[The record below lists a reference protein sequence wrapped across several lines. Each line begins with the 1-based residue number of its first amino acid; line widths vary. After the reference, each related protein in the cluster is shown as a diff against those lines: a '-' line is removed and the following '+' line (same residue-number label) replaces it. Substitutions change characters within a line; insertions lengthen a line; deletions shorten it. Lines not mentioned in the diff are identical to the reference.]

1 MKIFDEAATREAL
14 PFDRLIE
21 RLREMFRVG
30 CHVPPRHVHLVET
43 EATRGTVLIMPAWTK
58 RYLGIK
64 TVNVFPSNA
73 ERGLPGLFSAYTL
86 FDATTGRPLAQ
97 MDGNVITSRRTA
109 AASALAASYLA
120 RADSKRLSVLGA
132 GSVGSLIPQAYRAAF
147 DLERVQ
153 VWDRTRARAEQIA
166 HALALQGI
174 DAVAGHDREQVV
186 READIVSTAT
196 LSTEPIV
203 CGEWL
208 AAGSHLDLIG
218 GFKPDMREADDA
230 SFIGVRVFVDTDEA
244 LNKSGDLLGP
254 LERGILAAGSIAGDL
269 HGLCTQA
276 VPGRKSDSERTV
288 FKSVGTA
295 LEDLAA
301 AIQVYDYWLGQKDQ
315 ANNGRLPASD
325 GRLLV

>member
-1 MKIFDEAATREAL
+1 
-14 PFDRLIE
+14 
-21 RLREMFRVG
+21 
-30 CHVPPRHVHLVET
+30 
-43 EATRGTVLIMPAWTK
+43 MPAWTK

-132 GSVGSLIPQAYRAAF
+132 GSGREFDSSSLPGGLRPREGAGLGQGRAHGLNRLHMRSRCKGSTRLQATIGSRCARSGHRQHCHAF
-147 DLERVQ
+147 DRTHRVAANGSQ
-153 VWDRTRARAEQIA
+153 
-166 HALALQGI
+166 
-174 DAVAGHDREQVV
+174 
-186 READIVSTAT
+186 
-196 LSTEPIV
+196 
-203 CGEWL
+203 
-208 AAGSHLDLIG
+208 AGSHLDLIG

-230 SFIGVRVFVDTDEA
+230 SFIGVRVFSWVPTKRSTRVA
-244 LNKSGDLLGP
+244 DLLGP

-315 ANNGRLPASD
+315 ANNGRCLLRTD
-325 GRLLV
+325 GYWSKWSPRGTQIG